1 MNMLLC
7 SISNKINKSTRS
19 CIYCGK
25 SYIKKDCFEKHMLI
39 CELKHNSRKNFEE
52 DEIIVPSQKIMFKM
66 LLELGQKYNRIEEKI
81 EEINKWVVKKKKKI
95 NMIEWLNTNIT
106 PIIVFDKLFDKI
118 SITEE
123 DIKFLLQNSVHDT
136 FNEIFSRTIYNVSET
151 ENPIFAFIQKVNVFY
166 IYDLI
171 DGIGTW
177 IELPREGLIKFLNK
191 VHKKVVKVFYDW
203 KLKHSNEVKQS
214 DTFALMCD
222 KTLVKLMSVDF
233 KVEGTLN
240 KIRNLM
246 YSHMKTDM
254 KALVEYEFEF

>member
-1 MNMLLC
+1 MNMLLS
-7 SISNKINKSTRS
+7 SIIQKNSKSTRC

-25 SYIKKDCFEKHMLI
+25 SYVKKDCFEKHMLI

-52 DEIIVPSQKIMFKM
+52 DEIVIPSQKIIFKM

-95 NMIEWLNTNIT
+95 NMIEWLNSNIT
-106 PIIVFDKLFDKI
+106 PIIVFDKLIDKI
-118 SITEE
+118 CIIEE
-123 DIKFLLQNSVHDT
+123 DIKFLLQNSIFDT

-151 ENPIFAFIQKVNVFY
+151 ENPIFAFVQKANIFY
-166 IYDLI
+166 IFDSI
-171 DGIGTW
+171 DSKNIW
-177 IELPREGLIKFLNK
+177 SELPREGLIKFLNK
-191 VHKKVVKVFYDW
+191 VHKKIVKVFCDW
-203 KLKHSNEVKQS
+203 KKEHANEVKQS
-214 DTFALMCD
+214 DNFALMCD
-222 KTLVKLMSVDF
+222 KTLLKLMGTDF
-233 KVEGTLN
+233 KVESTLN